1 MNKLA
6 KLRTA
11 GLVLALAF
19 TLTACEGGDSPKSL
33 AKQSYEI
40 QQEAIKL
47 GKEGV
52 KTGDPKLVELNN
64 KLEAVGKKIDLLS
77 EEDKKILQD
86 EFTRLKKE
94 KK

>member
-6 KLRTA
+6 KLTA
-11 GLVLALAF
+11 GIVLAMAF
-19 TLTACEGGDSPKSL
+19 TLTACGGDDPKSL

-64 KLEAVGKKIDLLS
+64 KLEAIGKKIDLLS

-86 EFTRLKKE
+86 EFTRLEKE
-94 KK
+94 GK